1 MKKTLAFV
9 VALVSALSI
18 GCGPENMTGTTSSS
32 SSGGG
37 SGMGSLSV
45 KVSGENAAI
54 AGFPSDDNG
63 TTVSFVDGWSIQF
76 SKFIVS
82 FGGIDVH
89 GTDGAMGVTSTDKY
103 VADLHEADAALPTF
117 EGLAARHWEHFGFEI
132 SPPDAT
138 TKIIGSVQDG
148 ELQTMIAGKYNYLV
162 QGTAT
167 KGAESL
173 TFSFG
178 LASPTKYTDCKY
190 GDGAA
195 GVAIQSDMTAEAEIT
210 IHAAHIFFDAL
221 ETETAALRF
230 DAMGAVSGADM
241 KLDIG
246 EVASQGLAT
255 LKDASGMPLKDMSG
269 NPVVYNT
276 GSVQLPT
283 PDLLAFMQYS
293 SGRMAHLNG
302 RGPCTVTGL

>member
-18 GCGPENMTGTTSSS
+18 GCGPENMTSTTSSS
-32 SSGGG
+32 SSGGS
-37 SGMGSLSV
+37 SGLGSLTI
-45 KVSGENAAI
+45 KVSGRNAAKM
-54 AGFPSDDNG
+54 GFPSDDDG
-63 TTVSFVDGWSIQF
+63 TMVSFVDGWSVQF

-82 FGGIDVH
+82 FGAIDVH
-89 GTDGAMGVTSTDKY
+89 GTDGAMGVTTTDRY

-117 EGLAARHWEHFGFEI
+117 DGLASRHWEHFGFEI

-138 TKIIGSVQDG
+138 SKVIGNVEDPVV
-148 ELQTMIAGKYNYLV
+148 QTMIAGKYNYLL

-167 KGAESL
+167 KGAEVIS
-173 TFSFG
+173 FSYG
-178 LASPTKYTDCKY
+178 IASATKNTDCKY
-190 GDGAA
+190 EGAS
-195 GVAIQSDMTAEAEIT
+195 GILIQSDMTAEAEIT
-210 IHAAHIFFDAL
+210 IHAAHVFFDAL
-221 ETETAALRF
+221 ESESAALRF
-230 DAMGAVSGADM
+230 DAMGAVCGTDK

-246 EVASQGLAT
+246 EVASQALSA
-255 LKDASGMPLKDMSG
+255 LKDATGMPLKDASG

-293 SGRMAHLNG
+293 SSRMAHLNG
-302 RGPCTVTGL
+302 NGTCTVTGL